1 MAGSSSSPSR
11 AWQGTHGLRAVHDL
25 LESGARRPPLV
36 IAAAL
41 LLSGTVFVLVTSKAL
56 TLLGGLVAVLGI
68 GCAGPWVALA
78 GTRGSIGFDRQR
90 CRVGETVEAI
100 VEVSGGFG
108 RRRGLAFSDDALDPP
123 PVTLVGTPDRI
134 TLVPGRRGLFPR
146 VPPRIESDVPFG
158 LVVARRPLRIARRVV
173 VWPVTVPIR
182 FPAALV
188 DPRRHGRESSDCV
201 AGSSGDVLG
210 VREYRAGDVA
220 RSIHW
225 AQTAR
230 RDAVMVCE
238 RPGDGGPTVRLLV
251 DRVVA
256 PSATA
261 PGAALEAIV
270 ALTAS
275 MLESWVPRGI
285 RMEVAWAGGAVL
297 RAAGRRGLEAAL
309 DAVACLEPCW
319 ITAEATVCHPTDGAR
334 PHLSLR
340 HLRPAD
346 LDVWLTTPPRREA
359 FATAVSHGLGRWA
372 GGTAGSGRAG
382 GIPRLMLVVDS
393 AAGAPS
399 RVAAPAGSRGDLEIV
414 LPATAAAA
422 HLDRVLGEIGHDPD
436 ALRA

>member
-11 AWQGTHGLRAVHDL
+11 AWQGLPGLLAVHEL
-25 LESGARRPPLV
+25 LESVARRPPLV

-41 LLSGTVFVLVTSKAL
+41 LLAGTVFVLVTSKAL
-56 TLLGGLVAVLGI
+56 ALLGGLVAVLGI
-68 GCAGPWVALA
+68 GCVGPWIALA

-90 CRVGETVEAI
+90 CRVGEAVEAI

-108 RRRGLAFSDDALDPP
+108 RRRGLTFSDDALDPP
-123 PVTLVGTPDRI
+123 SVTLVGKPDRI
-134 TLVPGRRGLFPR
+134 TLSPGRRGLFPR

-158 LVVARRPLRIARRVV
+158 LVVARRPLRVARRVV

-188 DPRRHGRESSDCV
+188 DPHRHGRESSDRV

-256 PSATA
+256 PPPSTTA
-261 PGAALEAIV
+261 PCAALEAIV
-270 ALTAS
+270 ALAAS

-285 RMEVAWAGGAVL
+285 RMEVAWAGGSVH
-297 RAAGRRGLEAAL
+297 RAAGRRGLETAL
-309 DAVACLEPCW
+309 DAVACLEACW
-319 ITAEATVCHPTDGAR
+319 ITAEATA
-334 PHLSLR
+334 PHLSLK

-346 LDVWLTTPPRREA
+346 LDVWLTSPPRRAA

-372 GGTAGSGRAG
+372 GGTPGSGRAG
-382 GIPRLMLVVDS
+382 GIPRLVLVVDP
-393 AAGAPS
+393 AAAAPS
-399 RVAAPAGSRGDLEIV
+399 RGAAPAGSRGDVEIV
-414 LPATAAAA
+414 LPARDAAA

-436 ALRA
+436 APRA